1 MKTTAQQQ
9 ELLRVSANAALKAG
23 QDIEAARLSV
33 NEAIRTLDEVAQN
46 LEDPAERISWHS
58 VRMVWIDVRTSLE
71 RAIGKFQDKG

>member
-9 ELLRVSANAALKAG
+9 ELLTLSAKAALKAG
-23 QDIEAARLSV
+23 QDIETARLSV
-33 NEAIRTLDEVAQN
+33 NEAIRTLDEVTQN

-71 RAIGKFQDKG
+71 HAIGKFQDKG